1 MFFFFSLTLNT
12 EHALKLSSAALE
24 VWTLL
29 ERKREKGEKTKKGKE
44 KGRIEKKKKLK
55 FPNNLLVLGIKAI
68 KTN

>member
-1 MFFFFSLTLNT
+1 MFCFFFFSLTLNT

-44 KGRIEKKKKLK
+44 KGRIEKKKS
-55 FPNNLLVLGIKAI
+55 
-68 KTN
+68 